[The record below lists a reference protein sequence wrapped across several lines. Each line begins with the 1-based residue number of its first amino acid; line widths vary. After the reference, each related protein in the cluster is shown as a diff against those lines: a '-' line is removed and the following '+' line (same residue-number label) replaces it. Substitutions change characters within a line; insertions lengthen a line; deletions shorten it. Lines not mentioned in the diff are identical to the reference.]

1 MSPSDP
7 PFQTPQTSHS
17 NSRGPG
23 VIAWLIIALL
33 LWGIWLAVG
42 TYLYRFNSSEQD
54 PLDTVRAWRRGL
66 LVLGCT
72 GAFLTLWLV
81 ALAAR
86 KRRKP
91 S

>member
-1 MSPSDP
+1 MSSNGPPS
-7 PFQTPQTSHS
+7 QTPETP
-17 NSRGPG
+17 NSSGRRPR
-23 VIAWLIIALL
+23 VIPWLIIALFI
-33 LWGIWLAVG
+33 WGAWLAVG
-42 TYLYRFNSSEQD
+42 TYLYRFDTPEVD

-72 GAFLTLWLV
+72 TAFLTLWLV

-86 KRRKP
+86 KSKKR